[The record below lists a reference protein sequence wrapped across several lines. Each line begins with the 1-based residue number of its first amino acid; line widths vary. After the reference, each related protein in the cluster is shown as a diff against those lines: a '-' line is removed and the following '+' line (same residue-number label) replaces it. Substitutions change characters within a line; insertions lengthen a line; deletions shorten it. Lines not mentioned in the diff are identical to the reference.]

1 MQAGRPIS
9 SRIAIWIAALATLAL
24 LVLTARDLRGAG
36 RVLPPAVAPPTWT
49 DIDDTPVRMPG
60 EWEPV
65 SDLLLAWDP
74 ELERFFVEVIAGALG
89 QARIT
94 MAINHAG
101 EADDIDRALAAAGL
115 EPGEIELL
123 VTPVQSVWVRDFGP
137 LVVELADGRRRVN
150 DLHYFAGEDDD
161 RFPAVMTAVRWT
173 DWQRAEVPLLM
184 EGGNLLSDGRGRCVT
199 TDAALEGDDG
209 ADADLLRL
217 LLRRYFGCTRT
228 VILPALEREPTGH
241 VDMYVTIPG
250 PGRALV
256 GRYHPDDD
264 PTNARRLDRAA
275 AMMRRAGFSVTRIP
289 MPANDDGVFRT
300 YTNAAAINDVV
311 LVPVYPEDV
320 ADEAEALALF
330 AAAYPGRHVV
340 PIDASLIITLD
351 GAVHCATMTIPR

>member
-1 MQAGRPIS
+1 
-9 SRIAIWIAALATLAL
+9 
-24 LVLTARDLRGAG
+24 VLTARDLRGAD
-36 RVLPPAVAPPTWT
+36 RVSPTATAPPAWT
-49 DIDDTPVRMPG
+49 DIDDTPARMPG

-74 ELERFFVEVIAGALG
+74 GLEDFFVEVIAAALG

-94 MAINHAG
+94 MAINHAS
-101 EADDIDRALAAAGL
+101 EADDIDRALTAAGL
-115 EPGEIELL
+115 EVEDIELL
-123 VTPVQSVWVRDFGP
+123 VAPVQSIWVRDFGP

-150 DLHYFAGEDDD
+150 DLHYFAGEDED
-161 RFPAVMTAVRWT
+161 RFPALMTALRWS

-199 TDAALEGDDG
+199 TDAALESGDG
-209 ADADLLRL
+209 ADADLLKR

-241 VDMYVTIPG
+241 VDMYVTITG
-250 PGRALV
+250 AGRALV

-264 PTNARRLDRAA
+264 PENARRLERAA

-300 YTNAAAINDVV
+300 YTNAAAINGVV
-311 LVPVYPEDV
+311 LVPIYPEDV
-320 ADEAEALALF
+320 GDEVEALALF
-330 AAAYPGRHVV
+330 AAAYPDRHVV
-340 PIDASLIITLD
+340 PIDASAVITLD